1 MGFFSKIFK
10 GIKKVFKK
18 IGRAVKK
25 TVKKFGK
32 FMGKLGIVGQIGM
45 MFVLP
50 GIGGALMQSF
60 GGLAGNMAGL
70 TGAFSGLTGPL
81 AGIVQGA
88 GTVMKAAHGFVQTGI
103 NAFKTVSSGIME
115 FGKTALNKIPGVT
128 IEGAS
133 ANFFGKDSVL
143 EGIKLDAQN
152 VLNPFK
158 SNITLQPGMTLDDLS
173 KTTGLSADSLQQ
185 LNPNIDNFAGNF
197 DKLADTNLNINLDF
211 GKVVPNVEVASTAT
225 KMNLNITDLPE
236 NLDVTGTT
244 NLNYE
249 PGQLNIN
256 YEPGQLNIDKQF
268 NLSPDNLKFKLPSVE
283 LPSNLSAVSN
293 FDTSTMYDFDV
304 DALFDFSK
312 QSTRKASDFI
322 RAEDI
327 YSNLSPEL
335 QAQLPPQPLE
345 VGDFYKNLS
354 NVPEQKESLV
364 DSLLGQAREK
374 IGEKVD
380 EYTQQF
386 QDDPLGT
393 ISSIFGG
400 EEEQIIEEDYGRRA
414 PGLVVDAH
422 TRFMDFTSNA
432 ENVMPIFN
440 SGEFGVS
447 AAIRDYMQQ
456 SYSNFQFPGAIP
468 AR

>member
-115 FGKTALNKIPGVT
+115 FGKTALNKIPGIN

-152 VLNPFK
+152 ILNPFK
-158 SNITLQPGMTLDDLS
+158 SNINLKPGMTLDDLS

-197 DKLADTNLNINLDF
+197 DKLADTQLNINLDY

-225 KMNLNITDLPE
+225 NMNLNITELPTDL
-236 NLDVTGTT
+236 NVRDTT
-244 NLNYE
+244 NLNYKTD
-249 PGQLNIN
+249 I
-256 YEPGQLNIDKQF
+256 
-268 NLSPDNLKFKLPSVE
+268 
-283 LPSNLSAVSN
+283 A
-293 FDTSTMYDFDV
+293 DFDINEM
-304 DALFDFSK
+304 FDFPK
-312 QSTRKASDFI
+312 QSTQKASDFI
-322 RAEDI
+322 RSEDF
-327 YSNLSPEL
+327 YANLSPEL
-335 QAQLPPQPLE
+335 QTHLPQPT
-345 VGDFYKNLS
+345 VDFKTSDLYKNLS
-354 NVPEQKESLV
+354 AVPEKESLV
-364 DSLLGQAREK
+364 ESLLGKARER
-374 IGEKVD
+374 IGEKVG

-386 QDDPLGT
+386 QDDPIGAIAST
-393 ISSIFGG
+393 FGG
-400 EEEQIIEEDYGRRA
+400 GEEQIIEEDYGRRA

-432 ENVMPIFN
+432 ENIMPIFN

>member
-50 GIGGALMQSF
+50 GVGGALMQSF

-115 FGKTALNKIPGVT
+115 FGKTALNKIPGIN

-143 EGIKLDAQN
+143 EGITMDAQN

-173 KTTGLSADSLQQ
+173 RTTGLSADSLQK

-211 GKVVPNVEVASTAT
+211 GKVVPNVEVAKTAT
-225 KMNLNITDLPE
+225 TMDLNILDIPE

-244 NLNYE
+244 TLNYK
-249 PGQLNIN
+249 
-256 YEPGQLNIDKQF
+256 PGQLNIDRQF

-293 FDTSTMYDFDV
+293 FDTSTMYDFSGPQSASTKFESFSKDQMLGSTATDSGESFV
-304 DALFDFSK
+304 KSLFDQGTEK
-312 QSTRKASDFI
+312 
-322 RAEDI
+322 
-327 YSNLSPEL
+327 
-335 QAQLPPQPLE
+335 
-345 VGDFYKNLS
+345 
-354 NVPEQKESLV
+354 
-364 DSLLGQAREK
+364 AREK
-374 IGEKVD
+374 ID
-380 EYTQQF
+380 EFTQPF
-386 QDDPLGT
+386 KDDPLGAIQST
-393 ISSIFGG
+393 FGG
-400 EEEQIIEEDYGRRA
+400 KEEQIIEEDYGRRA

>member
-50 GIGGALMQSF
+50 GVGGALMQSF

-115 FGKTALNKIPGVT
+115 FGKTALNKIPGIN

-143 EGIKLDAQN
+143 EGITMDAQN
-152 VLNPFK
+152 ILNPFK

-173 KTTGLSADSLQQ
+173 RTTGLSADSLQK

-211 GKVVPNVEVASTAT
+211 GKVVPNVEVAKTAT
-225 KMNLNITDLPE
+225 TMDLNILDIPE

-244 NLNYE
+244 TLNYK
-249 PGQLNIN
+249 
-256 YEPGQLNIDKQF
+256 PGQLNIDRQF

-293 FDTSTMYDFDV
+293 FDTSTMYDFSGPQSASTKFESFSKDQMLGSTATDSGESFV
-304 DALFDFSK
+304 KSLFDQGTEK
-312 QSTRKASDFI
+312 
-322 RAEDI
+322 
-327 YSNLSPEL
+327 
-335 QAQLPPQPLE
+335 
-345 VGDFYKNLS
+345 
-354 NVPEQKESLV
+354 
-364 DSLLGQAREK
+364 AREK
-374 IGEKVD
+374 ID
-380 EYTQQF
+380 EFTQPF
-386 QDDPLGT
+386 KDDPLGAIQST
-393 ISSIFGG
+393 FGG
-400 EEEQIIEEDYGRRA
+400 KEEQIIEEDYGRRA

-422 TRFMDFTSNA
+422 TRFIDFTSNA

>member
-60 GGLAGNMAGL
+60 GGLATNMAGL

-103 NAFKTVSSGIME
+103 NAFKTVSNGIME
-115 FGKTALNKIPGVT
+115 FGKTALNKIPNIN

-133 ANFFGKDSVL
+133 ANFFGKDGVL
-143 EGIKLDAQN
+143 EGITMDAQN
-152 VLNPFK
+152 ILNPFK

-197 DKLADTNLNINLDF
+197 NKLADTKLNINLDY
-211 GKVVPNVEVASTAT
+211 GKVVPNVEVTAE
-225 KMNLNITDLPE
+225 MVSNQLNVGDIGNFNAAGSNNLNFKSAANFNADSFYENVGSNLQQTQARVGDLKVDSFYE
-236 NLDVTGTT
+236 NLSIDSPLSETGVGDFKVG
-244 NLNYE
+244 NLY
-249 PGQLNIN
+249 
-256 YEPGQLNIDKQF
+256 K
-268 NLSPDNLKFKLPSVE
+268 
-283 LPSNLSAVSN
+283 NLSAV
-293 FDTSTMYDFDV
+293 
-304 DALFDFSK
+304 
-312 QSTRKASDFI
+312 
-322 RAEDI
+322 
-327 YSNLSPEL
+327 PE
-335 QAQLPPQPLE
+335 
-345 VGDFYKNLS
+345 
-354 NVPEQKESLV
+354 KESLV
-364 DSLLGQAREK
+364 ESLLGKARER

-380 EYTQQF
+380 EYIQPF
-386 QDDPLGT
+386 RDDPIGAIAST
-393 ISSIFGG
+393 FGG

>member
-32 FMGKLGIVGQIGM
+32 FMGKLGVVGQIGM

-50 GIGGALMQSF
+50 GVGGALMQSF

-115 FGKTALNKIPGVT
+115 FGKTALNKIPGIN

-143 EGIKLDAQN
+143 EGITMDAQN

-197 DKLADTNLNINLDF
+197 DKLADTELNINLD
-211 GKVVPNVEVASTAT
+211 NILTVA
-225 KMNLNITDLPE
+225 
-236 NLDVTGTT
+236 
-244 NLNYE
+244 
-249 PGQLNIN
+249 
-256 YEPGQLNIDKQF
+256 
-268 NLSPDNLKFKLPSVE
+268 
-283 LPSNLSAVSN
+283 
-293 FDTSTMYDFDV
+293 
-304 DALFDFSK
+304 
-312 QSTRKASDFI
+312 
-322 RAEDI
+322 
-327 YSNLSPEL
+327 
-335 QAQLPPQPLE
+335 
-345 VGDFYKNLS
+345 
-354 NVPEQKESLV
+354 
-364 DSLLGQAREK
+364 
-374 IGEKVD
+374 
-380 EYTQQF
+380 
-386 QDDPLGT
+386 
-393 ISSIFGG
+393 
-400 EEEQIIEEDYGRRA
+400 
-414 PGLVVDAH
+414 
-422 TRFMDFTSNA
+422 
-432 ENVMPIFN
+432 
-440 SGEFGVS
+440 
-447 AAIRDYMQQ
+447 
-456 SYSNFQFPGAIP
+456 
-468 AR
+468 

>member
-1 MGFFSKIFK
+1 MGFFSKVFK

-103 NAFKTVSSGIME
+103 NAFKTVSNGIME
-115 FGKTALNKIPGVT
+115 FGKTALNKIPNIN

-133 ANFFGKDSVL
+133 ANFFGKDGVL

-158 SNITLQPGMTLDDLS
+158 SNINLKPGMTLDDLS
-173 KTTGLSADSLQQ
+173 KTTGLSADSLQK
-185 LNPNIDNFAGNF
+185 LNPNINNFAGNF

-211 GKVVPNVEVASTAT
+211 GKVVPNVEVVKTAT
-225 KMNLNITDLPE
+225 TMDLNILDIPE

-244 NLNYE
+244 NL
-249 PGQLNIN
+249 N

-268 NLSPDNLKFKLPSVE
+268 NLSPDNLKFKPSSI
-283 LPSNLSAVSN
+283 LPSNLSEVSN
-293 FDTSTMYDFDV
+293 FDTSTMYDFSGPQSASTKFESFSKDQMLGSTATDSGESFV
-304 DALFDFSK
+304 KSLFDK
-312 QSTRKASDFI
+312 GTEKA
-322 RAEDI
+322 R
-327 YSNLSPEL
+327 
-335 QAQLPPQPLE
+335 
-345 VGDFYKNLS
+345 
-354 NVPEQKESLV
+354 
-364 DSLLGQAREK
+364 
-374 IGEKVD
+374 EKVD
-380 EYTQQF
+380 EYIQPF
-386 QDDPLGT
+386 RDDPIGAIAST
-393 ISSIFGG
+393 FGG
-400 EEEQIIEEDYGRRA
+400 GEEQIIEEDYGRRA

-432 ENVMPIFN
+432 DNVMPIFN

-456 SYSNFQFPGAIP
+456 SYSNFQFPGAIG

>member
-50 GIGGALMQSF
+50 GVGGALMQSF

-88 GTVMKAAHGFVQTGI
+88 GTVMKAAHGVVQTGI
-103 NAFKTVSSGIME
+103 NAFKTVSNGIME
-115 FGKTALNKIPGVT
+115 FGKTALNKIPGIN

-173 KTTGLSADSLQQ
+173 KTTGLSADSLQK

-211 GKVVPNVEVASTAT
+211 GKVVPNVEVAKTAT
-225 KMNLNITDLPE
+225 TMDLNILDIPE

-244 NLNYE
+244 TLNYK
-249 PGQLNIN
+249 
-256 YEPGQLNIDKQF
+256 PGQLNIDRQF

-293 FDTSTMYDFDV
+293 FDTSTMYDFSGPQSASTKFESFSKDQMLGSTATDSGESFV
-304 DALFDFSK
+304 KSLFDQGTEK
-312 QSTRKASDFI
+312 
-322 RAEDI
+322 
-327 YSNLSPEL
+327 
-335 QAQLPPQPLE
+335 
-345 VGDFYKNLS
+345 
-354 NVPEQKESLV
+354 
-364 DSLLGQAREK
+364 AREK
-374 IGEKVD
+374 ID
-380 EYTQQF
+380 EFTQPF
-386 QDDPLGT
+386 KDDPLGAIQST
-393 ISSIFGG
+393 FGG
-400 EEEQIIEEDYGRRA
+400 KEEQIIEEDYGRRA
-414 PGLVVDAH
+414 PGLVVDSH

>member
-50 GIGGALMQSF
+50 GVGGALMQSF

-115 FGKTALNKIPGVT
+115 FGKTALNKIPGIN

-143 EGIKLDAQN
+143 EGITMDAQN

-173 KTTGLSADSLQQ
+173 RTTGLSADSLQK

-211 GKVVPNVEVASTAT
+211 GKVVPNVEVAKTAT
-225 KMNLNITDLPE
+225 TMDLNILDIPE

-244 NLNYE
+244 TLNYK
-249 PGQLNIN
+249 
-256 YEPGQLNIDKQF
+256 PGQLNIDRQF

-293 FDTSTMYDFDV
+293 FDTSTMYDFSGPQSASTKFESFSKDQMLGSTATDSGESFV
-304 DALFDFSK
+304 KSLFDQGTEK
-312 QSTRKASDFI
+312 
-322 RAEDI
+322 
-327 YSNLSPEL
+327 
-335 QAQLPPQPLE
+335 
-345 VGDFYKNLS
+345 
-354 NVPEQKESLV
+354 
-364 DSLLGQAREK
+364 AREK
-374 IGEKVD
+374 ID
-380 EYTQQF
+380 EFTQPF
-386 QDDPLGT
+386 KDDPLGAIQST
-393 ISSIFGG
+393 FGG
-400 EEEQIIEEDYGRRA
+400 KEEQIIEEDYGRRA

-422 TRFMDFTSNA
+422 TRFIDFTSNA

>member
-60 GGLAGNMAGL
+60 GGLATNMAGL

-115 FGKTALNKIPGVT
+115 FGKTALNKIPGIN

-143 EGIKLDAQN
+143 EGITMDAQN
-152 VLNPFK
+152 ILNPFK

-173 KTTGLSADSLQQ
+173 RTTGLSADSLQK

-211 GKVVPNVEVASTAT
+211 GKVVPNVEVAKTAT
-225 KMNLNITDLPE
+225 TMDLNILDIPE

-244 NLNYE
+244 TLNYK
-249 PGQLNIN
+249 
-256 YEPGQLNIDKQF
+256 PGQLNIDRQF

-293 FDTSTMYDFDV
+293 FDTSTMYDFSGPQSASTKFESFSKDQMLGSTATDSGESFV
-304 DALFDFSK
+304 KSLFDQGTEK
-312 QSTRKASDFI
+312 
-322 RAEDI
+322 
-327 YSNLSPEL
+327 
-335 QAQLPPQPLE
+335 
-345 VGDFYKNLS
+345 
-354 NVPEQKESLV
+354 
-364 DSLLGQAREK
+364 AREK
-374 IGEKVD
+374 ID
-380 EYTQQF
+380 EFTQPF
-386 QDDPLGT
+386 KDDPLGAIQST
-393 ISSIFGG
+393 FGG
-400 EEEQIIEEDYGRRA
+400 KEEQIIEEDYGRRA